1 MSGSRRTGSVVLMQ
15 GLPASGKSTRARE
28 IQAHAQAAGRQ
39 CLVLSRDTVRDML
52 GVGWHS
58 GVEAEAAVSVVQFA
72 AAEAALAA
80 GVTVVVDDLN
90 LRADVTDRWYALARR
105 LRVPLTVVRVDT
117 DVEECVRRDALRPE
131 YVPGG
136 PVTGRRVG
144 EDVIRRLAGGG
155 TTATQEAIAA
165 SVAVR

>member
-1 MSGSRRTGSVVLMQ
+1 MR

-28 IQAHAQAAGRQ
+28 IRAGSQARGRQ
-39 CLVLSRDTVRDML
+39 CVILSRDTLRDML
-52 GVGWHS
+52 GVGWHD
-58 GVEAEAAVSVVQFA
+58 GPDAEAAVSVVQLA

-80 GVTVVVDDLN
+80 DIDAVVDDLN
-90 LRADVTDRWYALARR
+90 LRADVVDRWYELARR
-105 LRVPLTVVRVDT
+105 LRVPLAVVRLDT

-144 EDVIRRLAGGG
+144 EDVIRHLAAGG
-155 TTATQEAIAA
+155 TTATQDAIVASAA
-165 SVAVR
+165 AR